1 MAHNGDV
8 DPQETQ
14 EWIEAIEAVMAHD
27 GSGRAG
33 ELLDRVVGHP
43 RLAGASDGA
52 AAAPPGP
59 YDGAAA
65 VPTAYVNTIPPERED
80 PYPGDLDLEHRIR
93 SLIRWNAIAT

>member
-14 EWIEAIEAVMAHD
+14 EWLEAIEAVMAHD

-33 ELLDRVVGHP
+33 ELLDRVVGHA
-43 RLAGASDGA
+43 RLAGA
-52 AAAPPGP
+52 

-80 PYPGDLDLEHRIR
+80 AVSR
-93 SLIRWNAIAT
+93 ATSSSSTASAR